1 MSRAAIQL
9 ALDAL
14 ECGAIQA
21 AIAALRAALAA
32 TPVPSQP
39 LSDDQIDDLM
49 PTNTS
54 MPRSDA
60 LRWMARA
67 VERRIKGEVK
77 P

>member
-1 MSRAAIQL
+1 MWAAEVVDEMEADI
-9 ALDAL
+9 AKP
-14 ECGAIQA
+14 A
-21 AIAALRAALAA
+21 APVAPIA
-32 TPVPSQP
+32 QP

-67 VERRIKGEVK
+67 VERHIKGEVK
-77 P
+77 PS